1 MDQRFDDLFERK
13 MLTSALPNEQSSLEQ
28 LRAEKARI
36 EREEA
41 EKAKKRSLFQ
51 KLIDEAKELKSF
63 FESRKDTERAK
74 QAQVQIEQYEKELQ

>member
-13 MLTSALPNEQSSLEQ
+13 MLMTTLPNEQSSLAQ

-63 FESRKDTERAK
+63 FESRNDTERAK